1 MKTTKVNLIFIKS
14 FYNKFQKEQMSNQEK
29 DVFNM
34 NINMSLDCKS
44 DSKIYE
50 LREDLRE
57 SFEIFSGQLDGL
69 LYVEEEDLG
78 VKIYD
83 VLYNL
88 KNSFYPHKQKFS
100 DIYDCIQDSIVLTDD
115 EIEDILGE
123 MELDLENIF
132 FSNDGMFDILIGNS
146 EKASLF
152 LKEIRETVY
161 EKIVSFD
168 NKLCELYEKINM

>member
-1 MKTTKVNLIFIKS
+1 
-14 FYNKFQKEQMSNQEK
+14 MSNREK

-34 NINMSLDCKS
+34 NINMSLDYKS

-57 SFEIFSGQLDGL
+57 SFEIFSNQLDGL
-69 LYVEEEDLG
+69 VYVEEEDLG
-78 VKIYD
+78 VKIRN

-100 DIYDCIQDSIVLTDD
+100 DIYVGIQDSIVLTDE
-115 EIEDILGE
+115 EIDDILGE

-132 FSNDGMFDILIGNS
+132 FSNDEMFDDLLVDRENTS
-146 EKASLF
+146 RC
-152 LKEIRETVY
+152 LKEIRHTMN

-168 NKLCELYEKINM
+168 KKLCELYEKINM

>member
-1 MKTTKVNLIFIKS
+1 MNLIFIKS
-14 FYNKFQKEQMSNQEK
+14 FYNKFLKEQMSNQEK

-100 DIYDCIQDSIVLTDD
+100 DIYVCIEDSFVLTDD
-115 EIEDILGE
+115 EIDDILGE

-132 FSNDGMFDILIGNS
+132 FSNDEMFDNLVGDIENVS
-146 EKASLF
+146 RC
-152 LKEIRETVY
+152 LKEIRENMN
-161 EKIVSFD
+161 EKFVSFD
-168 NKLCELYEKINM
+168 KKLCELYEKINM